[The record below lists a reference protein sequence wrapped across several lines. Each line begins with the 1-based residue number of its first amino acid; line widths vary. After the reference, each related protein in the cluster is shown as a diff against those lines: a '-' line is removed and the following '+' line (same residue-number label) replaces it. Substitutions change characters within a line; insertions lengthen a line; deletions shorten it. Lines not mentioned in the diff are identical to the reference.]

1 MSLTKDKGKGRPEA
15 ATPPAPLPGAA
26 PEAELPPGAA
36 APEADLATKLAEKT
50 KEAEEYYN
58 RLLRV
63 SAEME
68 NLKKRVEREK
78 ADLLRFANENLIKEL
93 LPVVDNLE
101 RALEHGRE
109 LKAPTPLLEGVERVY
124 QAFLAALARFGVTS
138 IVSVGQLF
146 DPAYHNAVMQEE
158 APEAADCT
166 VLKELQKGYLLHDRL
181 LRPAMVVVARNA
193 PKNSGQVES
202 MPQEEK

>member
-15 ATPPAPLPGAA
+15 AAPPASLPGAA
-26 PEAELPPGAA
+26 PGVELPPGAA
-36 APEADLATKLAEKT
+36 APEADLATRLAEKT
-50 KEAEEYYN
+50 KEAEDYYD
-58 RLLRV
+58 RLLRAT
-63 SAEME
+63 AEME
-68 NLKKRVEREK
+68 NLKKRLEKEK

-109 LKAPTPLLEGVERVY
+109 LQAPPPLLEGVERVY
-124 QAFLAALARFGVTS
+124 QGFLAALAKFGVTPL
-138 IVSVGQLF
+138 VSVGQVF
-146 DPAYHNAVMQEE
+146 DPVYHNAVMQQE
-158 APEAADCT
+158 APEATDCT

-202 MPQEEK
+202 MSQEEK